1 MSYLYQS
8 TSIAD
13 SKNKLLYPPKNKKTI
28 KPAIFNFTLKMAKS
42 PRMTTAA
49 DRIQQ

>member
-8 TSIAD
+8 STIAY
-13 SKNKLLYPPKNKKTI
+13 SKNKLLFPPKNKKTI
-28 KPAIFNFTLKMAKS
+28 KPAIFNFTLEMAKS
-42 PRMTTAA
+42 PRMTTSA